1 MISTGILE
9 NGVSILQSLIALDG
23 RSGGNAD
30 ADIELEDGEEGDG
43 EPEGN
48 GHRVVLIGDVVD
60 AQGSEDLIRDE
71 SPNHVEEEGEGGE
84 VPGEEAIEFDHGDVG
99 LLVFPSYL
107 VDLFKFPLF
116 ILLFQ
121 FLLESVL
128 VDPVT
133 LRETAFVVL
142 V

>member
-1 MISTGILE
+1 
-9 NGVSILQSLIALDG
+9 
-23 RSGGNAD
+23 
-30 ADIELEDGEEGDG
+30 
-43 EPEGN
+43 
-48 GHRVVLIGDVVD
+48 
-60 AQGSEDLIRDE
+60 
-71 SPNHVEEEGEGGE
+71 
-84 VPGEEAIEFDHGDVG
+84 VG